1 MLAAAMELQ
10 VGNAFTLDFRG
21 RHETVRLAWQGMHK
35 QLSLFVNPQG
45 RCVLFQKAP
54 GGLPAGG
61 PAGAGGGRALTM
73 AATRDA
79 LRKISADPGRL
90 VH

>member
-35 QLSLFVNPQG
+35 QLSL
-45 RCVLFQKAP
+45 
-54 GGLPAGG
+54 
-61 PAGAGGGRALTM
+61 
-73 AATRDA
+73 
-79 LRKISADPGRL
+79 S
-90 VH
+90 